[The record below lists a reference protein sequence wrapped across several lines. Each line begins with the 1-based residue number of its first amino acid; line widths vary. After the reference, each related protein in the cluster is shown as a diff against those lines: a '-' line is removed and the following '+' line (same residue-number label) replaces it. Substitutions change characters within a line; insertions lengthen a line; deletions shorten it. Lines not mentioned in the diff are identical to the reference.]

1 MLNTNDKFACLFQTS
16 HFSFVFSY
24 CIDYGYSIYR
34 LMCSGEWSISLVKN
48 MLKERLEKQEQ
59 GGLV

>member
-1 MLNTNDKFACLFQTS
+1 MTNLPLFQTLP
-16 HFSFVFSY
+16 FSLVFSY
-24 CIDYGYSIYR
+24 CIDYSYSIYR

-48 MLKERLEKQEQ
+48 MLKERLEKQGQ